1 MSTNLMYLFSASR
14 RLSMSTSR
22 MHNGQ
27 SESYSIFIFQAGS
40 VELEDVDE
48 FESEDVSD
56 AALEAAVKTRREP
69 IAISDGRV
77 LVLILIL
84 SSVLAAAVRWLIAK
98 VGG

>member
-1 MSTNLMYLFSASR
+1 
-14 RLSMSTSR
+14 MSTSR

-27 SESYSIFIFQAGS
+27 SESYSILIFQAGG
-40 VELEDVDE
+40 VESEDVDE
-48 FESEDVSD
+48 FEFDDVSD

-69 IAISDGRV
+69 IADGEISEGRVRV

-84 SSVLAAAVRWLIAK
+84 SSAVRWLIAK